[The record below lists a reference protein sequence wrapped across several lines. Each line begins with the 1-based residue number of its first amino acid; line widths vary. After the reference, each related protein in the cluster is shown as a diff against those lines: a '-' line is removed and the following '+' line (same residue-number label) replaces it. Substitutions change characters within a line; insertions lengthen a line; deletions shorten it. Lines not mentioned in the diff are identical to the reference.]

1 MTNCGVYGAENPSLR
16 LVVAWYPRDCLMG
29 VCFDAL
35 QLLDPCSAVKLK
47 SEILETALALDLEH
61 HRIARLQFAER

>member
-1 MTNCGVYGAENPSLR
+1 MDVLVLRILPFAYRGPLVSSPPSYLAS
-16 LVVAWYPRDCLMG
+16 VSVASIS
-29 VCFDAL
+29 F
-35 QLLDPCSAVKLK
+35 DPCSAVKLK